1 MFSLLSG
8 MYMHQM
14 IRLVASK
21 VSRLSVFDK
30 LPSVLSMLFIDKLV
44 FMGGGGALRW
54 NTSEVC
60 ILDSESRVIL
70 NICRQPDSSTQP
82 RRTSAS

>member
-1 MFSLLSG
+1 
-8 MYMHQM
+8 M

-21 VSRLSVFDK
+21 VRRLSVLDK

-44 FMGGGGALRW
+44 LMGGGGALRW
-54 NTSEVC
+54 NTTEVC
-60 ILDSESRVIL
+60 ILDSVSKVIL

-82 RRTSAS
+82 RSTSVS